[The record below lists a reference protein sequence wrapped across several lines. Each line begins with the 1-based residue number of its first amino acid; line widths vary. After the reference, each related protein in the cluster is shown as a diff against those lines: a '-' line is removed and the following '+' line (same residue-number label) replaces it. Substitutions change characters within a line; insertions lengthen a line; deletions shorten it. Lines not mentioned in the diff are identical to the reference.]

1 MSDSPD
7 HSDYEWHFKLSS
19 GDGDR
24 LHPDT
29 LTEMARRQVK
39 ALLSCVVLRADGAD
53 LKVTG
58 FRFLAEPDVEHAI
71 YAVAEKLLEIG
82 ETQARDSEG
91 EVSRGCDC
99 QVGREG
105 GVRPH

>member
-19 GDGDR
+19 RDGDR

-39 ALLSCVVLRADGAD
+39 ALLSCVVLRADGVD
-53 LKVTG
+53 LRVTG
-58 FRFLAEPDVEHAI
+58 FRFLDEPDVEYAI
-71 YAVAEKLLEIG
+71 FADARKPPEIAE
-82 ETQARDSEG
+82 TSAPDSADEG
-91 EVSRGCDC
+91 SRGCDC
-99 QVGREG
+99 KAG
-105 GVRPH
+105 